1 MGYNNLRG
9 RIIAKFHTVVNFA
22 NAVKWS
28 KRKAYDILNGRQEMT
43 LEDMETICVALEIEI
58 PSEIRELFFP

>member
-9 RIIAKFHTVVNFA
+9 LIIAKYRTILAFA

-28 KRKAYDILNGRQEMT
+28 KRRTYDLLNGRQEMT
-43 LEDMETICVALEIEI
+43 LADMETICEALEIVL
-58 PSEIRELFFP
+58 PSDIRSLFFP